1 MKSILLYFCLLGNL
15 LAAYAQGSTSVT
27 GKVVDKATGIA
38 IPYASVSVKNQG
50 KIVTGALTADDGSFE
65 IKNVPASAVTV
76 EIQFM
81 GYKPRTMQADLT
93 ASGKNH
99 SIGTVAIEEDA
110 VKLNEVTVIAERSTI
125 EQKIDRKV
133 INVGRDLTSAGAT
146 ASEIM
151 NNIPSVNVDQDGK
164 LSLRGNENVRVLVD
178 GRPTTIDPAQ
188 LLKQI
193 PSSSIKRIELITN
206 PSAKYN
212 PEGMSGI
219 INIVLHKNS
228 NDGFNA
234 SLNTSSTFAK
244 EPKSANSVNANFR
257 SGKVNFFGTYGD
269 NYGKRINNGSIHR
282 YYGNMVNERPL
293 SIDDDESH
301 LYKIGMDF
309 YINDKNTLSA
319 YTNQNRVI
327 GNSVISVLNLFPDPS
342 LNLVQASEYNSSVH
356 DAAYNIAYKK
366 LFDKEGRTLDFEA
379 NYNRYDENQRAEFS
393 VENTDPAD
401 DYMDFIDVDRMNATV
416 NLDYVSPVGTKG
428 NLELGAEARYM
439 RTEDGYL
446 TSREDVGA
454 SLFDYDVDIY
464 SAYATYGQKF
474 SKISYQLGLRFES
487 YRVDAFL
494 NNEKIFK
501 DDYITVY
508 PSASF
513 VYEPVEKNQF
523 QISYSRRVDR
533 PSIQQTNPIREFSTP
548 TLTSQGNPELTPQF
562 TNSIELNY
570 TKTIEKGSFTTG
582 IFYRIINDEIS
593 RIIRPDPL
601 FPNRDL
607 LTFDNFDTN
616 TAFGFEAS
624 ANYKITKWWDV
635 QPSVD
640 FSSIRQSGIVF
651 TRDAITNE
659 AIPLDREVNVSA
671 LNARL
676 NANFR
681 ATRQL
686 RFLLF
691 GFYRGEVEG
700 IQSVRLPM
708 YKIDMG
714 GRYSF
719 AKDKATLSVR
729 FNDIFDTMRFRFES
743 DYPPSKGEF
752 KWESQ
757 SVFVGLN
764 YMFGTGKNRELQ
776 RKQRED
782 NTSQGGGGMF

>member
-1 MKSILLYFCLLGNL
+1 MKSFLTFLCLVGTLTCAL
-15 LAAYAQGSTSVT
+15 AQGGTSLT
-27 GKVVDKATGIA
+27 GKIVDKTTGTA

-50 KIVTGALTADDGSFE
+50 KIVTGALTSDDGTFE
-65 IKNVPASAVTV
+65 IKNVPAAAVTL

-81 GYKPRTMQADLT
+81 GYKTRTLPADLT

-110 VKLNEVTVIAERSTI
+110 IKLNDVTVIAERSTI

-133 INVGRDLTSAGAT
+133 INVGKDLTSAGAT

-178 GRPTTIDPAQ
+178 GRPTTIDPSQ

-269 NYGKRINNGSIHR
+269 NYGKRINNGNVFR
-282 YYGNMVNERPL
+282 YYGAQAHEKIK

-301 LYKIGMDF
+301 LYKIGMDY
-309 YINDKNTLSA
+309 YIDDKNTVSV

-327 GNSVISVLNLFPDPS
+327 GNSLVSVNNLFADPAM
-342 LNLVQASEYNSSVH
+342 NLLQVSEYISSVH
-356 DAAYNIAYKK
+356 DGAYNLAYKK

-379 NYNRYDENQRAEFS
+379 NYNRYDETQRADFTT
-393 VENTDPAD
+393 ENTDPAD
-401 DYMDFIDVDRMNATV
+401 DYLDFVDVDRMNATV
-416 NLDYVSPVGTKG
+416 NLDYVSPIGSKG

-439 RTEDGYL
+439 RTDDGYD
-446 TSREDVGA
+446 TTREDVGS
-454 SLFDYDVDIY
+454 SLFNYDVDIY

-474 SKISYQLGLRFES
+474 NKISYQFGLRLES

-494 NNEKIFK
+494 NDEKIFR

-513 VYEPVEKNQF
+513 VYEPIEKNQF

-548 TLTSQGNPELTPQF
+548 TLTSQGNPELTPMF

-582 IFYRIINDEIS
+582 VFYRIIDNEIS
-593 RIIRPDPL
+593 RIIRLDPL

-640 FSSIRQSGIVF
+640 FSSIKQSGIVF
-651 TRDAITNE
+651 TRDASTNE
-659 AIPLDREVNVSA
+659 AIALEREVTVSA

-708 YKIDMG
+708 YKMDVG

-729 FNDIFDTMRFRFES
+729 FNDVFDTMRFRFDS

-764 YMFGTGKNRELQ
+764 YMFGAGKNRELQ
-776 RKQRED
+776 RKQRES